1 MTTRY
6 LGKYAAILVMGA
18 GLAGCVNADVEVA
31 FVDSTSAHV
40 MTTTTIGADF
50 YSMIKA
56 AEEEA
61 AEGREDTLDIT
72 GEGFCDTGDLTEN
85 DDGSATCVDMMHGTF
100 DELNAQNAEEGG
112 IVFAAQD
119 DGTVRVSLPM
129 DALGS
134 QIGAEDEMDEET
146 KTMMSAMFAGHGI
159 TFTITAAEIIESN
172 MDVSDDKTAATLKL
186 DFAELI
192 EGKTEFPEEYFA
204 LVRTP

>member
-1 MTTRY
+1 MTTNF
-6 LGKYAAILVMGA
+6 LGKYAAILMMGV

-50 YSMIKA
+50 YGMIKT
-56 AEEEA
+56 AEAEA
-61 AEGREDTLDIT
+61 AEGSEETLEMT
-72 GEGFCDTGDLTEN
+72 SGGFCDTGDLTEN
-85 DDGSATCVDMMHGTF
+85 DDGSATCVDMLHGTF
-100 DELNAQNAEEGG
+100 DELNAANEEEGG
-112 IVFAAQD
+112 IVFTAQD

-146 KTMMSAMFAGHGI
+146 KTMMAAVFANHGI

-172 MDVSDDKTAATLKL
+172 MDVSDDKSAATLKL
-186 DFAELI
+186 DFADLI

>member
-1 MTTRY
+1 MTTHF
-6 LGKYAAILVMGA
+6 LGKYAAILLMGA

-61 AEGREDTLDIT
+61 GEGEEDLEIT
-72 GEGFCDTGDLTEN
+72 SEGFCDTGDLTEN
-85 DDGSATCVDMMHGTF
+85 EDGSATCVDMMHGTF

-112 IVFAAQD
+112 ILFTAQD

-134 QIGAEDEMDEET
+134 QIGAEEEMDEET